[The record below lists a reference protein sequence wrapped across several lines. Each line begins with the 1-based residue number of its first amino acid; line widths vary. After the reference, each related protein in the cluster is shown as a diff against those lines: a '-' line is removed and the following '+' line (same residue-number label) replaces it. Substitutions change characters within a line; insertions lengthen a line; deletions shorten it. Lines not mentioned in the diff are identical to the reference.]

1 MSKMKIKS
9 YVNVYWKL
17 LDMNKN
23 VTQEGSVHN
32 TVVDDGLE
40 QLEKLANGVSADYF
54 DDIAIG
60 TDNTA
65 VQTTDSALGSQLD
78 KQLATLTHT
87 SNKAQW
93 VYTFSF
99 ASGVSE
105 TVQEVGV
112 FNGASVMMNRALTGA
127 LAVDSTKTLE
137 VTITLNIT
145 RP

>member
-1 MSKMKIKS
+1 MEQEAKTN
-9 YVNVYWKL
+9 VNIHWEL

-23 VTQEGSVHN
+23 ILEKGSVHN
-32 TVVDDGLE
+32 TVVDNGLE
-40 QLEKLANGVSADYF
+40 QLEKLSNGVSSDYF

-65 VQTTDSALGSQLD
+65 VTTSDTALGSQLD

-87 SNKAQW
+87 AGKAQW
-93 VYTFSF
+93 AYTFTF

-105 TVQEVGV
+105 TIEEVGV
-112 FNGASVMMNRALTGA
+112 FNGASVMMNRALTGGI
-127 LAVDSTKTLE
+127 AVDSTKTLA
-137 VTITLNIT
+137 VTITLNLT